1 MDLHYKQEVTVGALV
16 LLGVALFIAGTMWL
30 GGSGLGRSPDV
41 SVAFEDAGTLKRGS
55 PVKVSGVTLGN
66 VSDITYQ
73 SYGKV
78 LVRLNLDEQIQPR
91 KDASA
96 ALATIGLVADAVIR
110 FNPGTSP
117 EPLPVGAVI
126 TGTVERGLMDMG
138 GELGGSAK
146 SVMEGLRAIEFK
158 QLSENL
164 NKTLVSFQRI
174 AAIYSNTRTGPLSQL
189 PETML
194 GMQRVSARLDS
205 VINIARLDQTE
216 RAADSLMST
225 LAALSSTPEH
235 RQAAGLDPRQDQ
247 SGEGSLASWP
257 ATRCLPEYT
266 AVVKSLQE
274 FVTTSRRIRGRSGY
288 RKGVKT
294 LK

>member
-16 LLGVALFIAGTMWL
+16 LLGVALFIGGTMWL

-73 SYGKV
+73 TYGKV

-91 KDASA
+91 QDASA
-96 ALATIGLVADAVIR
+96 TLATIGLVADAVIR

-117 EPLPVGAVI
+117 EPLPEGAVI

-146 SVMEGLRAIEFK
+146 SVMEGLQAIEFK

-164 NKTLVSFQRI
+164 NKTLLSFQRI
-174 AAIYSNTRTGPLSQL
+174 AALYSNTRTGPLSQL

-205 VINIARLDQTE
+205 VINIARFDRTA
-216 RAADSLMST
+216 RAADSLMTT
-225 LAALSSTPEH
+225 LAALSIDAQSTAK
-235 RQAAGLDPRQDQ
+235 QLDSILGRINR
-247 SGEGSLASWP
+247 GEGSLGKLASD
-257 ATRCLPEYT
+257 TLLYQNTQRL
-266 AVVKSLQE
+266 VKSLQE
-274 FVTTSRRIRGRSGY
+274 FVDD
-288 RKGVKT
+288 
-294 LK
+294 LKKNPGKIGITVRVF